1 MKRILSFILVF
12 ALIFRVG
19 AVNSYAAD
27 YSSEDV
33 MMIKEE
39 FNTLKKSI
47 DALFCKDNT
56 ILY

>member
-12 ALIFRVG
+12 ALLCSVG

-33 MMIKEE
+33 KMIKEE